1 MKKVTLQEIA
11 DEIGV
16 SRITI
21 SKVINNRPGVSERT
35 RKRIVNALIE
45 HNYKNISRYADNVA
59 QQAPSDM
66 KQTIGVVS
74 ISPDFSAFWLEI
86 IQAISGELNFYSQDV
101 VFFFLSRNK
110 QGVYELPQGVERN
123 RLTGLVVINVYDD
136 ALIDQIEETGI
147 PSVYFDLPPNIVEN
161 ELPGDVLF
169 IEGFHSFRKITE
181 SLIDDGY
188 TNLAYIG
195 EVHYAQTMQD
205 RWSGFNAAHRNKGL
219 TVNKQLC
226 FTESKDY
233 LFYNQ
238 EEVDTIIEGIKTL
251 PDAFVCGNDD
261 IAKHVITALKKQGR
275 LEGSGIVVT
284 GFDDLGEEE
293 VKDYLY
299 ATVQVDTKAL
309 GLRLVR
315 QILQRV
321 KYIDDVPEQIFLQPV
336 LQMHAEN
343 FRKTKEEALVN

>member
-1 MKKVTLQEIA
+1 MKKVTLQQIA

-45 HNYKNISRYADNVA
+45 HNYKNISRYADNVS
-59 QQAPSDM
+59 QQSPTDM

-74 ISPDFSAFWLEI
+74 ISPDFSTFWLEI

-110 QGVYELPQGVERN
+110 QGAYELPQGVDRS

-136 ALIDQIEETGI
+136 TLIDQIKDTSI
-147 PSVYFDLPPNIVEN
+147 PTVYFDLPPDIVEN
-161 ELPGDVLF
+161 ELPGDVIF

-181 SLIDDGY
+181 ALLDDGY
-188 TNLAYIG
+188 KNLAFVGDIN
-195 EVHYAQTMQD
+195 YAQTMRD
-205 RWSGFNAAHRNKGL
+205 RWRGFNAAHQAKGIRVNNNL
-219 TVNKQLC
+219 T
-226 FTESKDY
+226 FTDSNDF

-238 EEVDTIIEGIKTL
+238 AEVDVLIESVKNL
-251 PDAFVCGNDD
+251 PDAFVCANDD
-261 IAKHVITALKKQGR
+261 IAKRVINALKKQGR
-275 LEGSGIVVT
+275 LENSNIVVT
-284 GFDDLGEEE
+284 GFDDLGDEE
-293 VKDYLY
+293 VRKYLY
-299 ATVQVDTKAL
+299 ATVRVDTKAL

-321 KYIDDVPEQIFLQPV
+321 KYVEDVPEQIFLQPE
-336 LQMHAEN
+336 LQIHAEA
-343 FRKTKEEALVN
+343 FHKEEVLLK

>member
-1 MKKVTLQEIA
+1 MKKVTLQQIA

-45 HNYKNISRYADNVA
+45 HNYKNISRYADNVS
-59 QQAPSDM
+59 QQAPVDM

-74 ISPDFSAFWLEI
+74 ISPDFSTFWLEI

-123 RLTGLVVINVYDD
+123 RLTGLIVINVYDEP
-136 ALIDQIEETGI
+136 LIDQIKETGI
-147 PSVYFDLPPNIVEN
+147 PAVYFDLPPNIVEN
-161 ELPGDVLF
+161 NLPGDVLF
-169 IEGFHSFRKITE
+169 IEGYHSFRKITE
-181 SLIDDGY
+181 QLLNDGY
-188 TNLAYIG
+188 KNLAFVG
-195 EVHYAQTMQD
+195 DTNYAQTMLD
-205 RWSGFNAAHRNKGL
+205 RWRGFNAAHREKNLNINK
-219 TVNKQLC
+219 NLC
-226 FTESKDY
+226 FTDSKDY

-238 EEVDTIIEGIKTL
+238 EEVDTLIEGIKTL
-251 PDAFVCGNDD
+251 PDAFVCANDD
-261 IAKHVITALKKQGR
+261 IAKRVITALKKQNR
-275 LEGSGIVVT
+275 LDGSGIVVS
-284 GFDDLGEEE
+284 GFDDMGDEE
-293 VKDYLY
+293 VGKYLY
-299 ATVQVDTKAL
+299 ATVVVDTKAL

-321 KYIDDVPEQIFLQPV
+321 KYIDDVPEQIFLQPELKV
-336 LQMHAEN
+336 NAEA
-343 FRKTKEEALVN
+343 FRKDELAVK

>member
-1 MKKVTLQEIA
+1 MKKVTLQQIA

-45 HNYKNISRYADNVA
+45 HNYKNISRYADNVS
-59 QQAPSDM
+59 QQAPVDM

-74 ISPDFSAFWLEI
+74 ISPDFSTFWLEI

-110 QGVYELPQGVERN
+110 QGIYELPQGVERN
-123 RLTGLVVINVYDD
+123 RLTGLIVINVYDD
-136 ALIDQIEETGI
+136 ALIEQIKDTSI

-161 ELPGDVLF
+161 DLPGDVVF
-169 IEGFHSFRKITE
+169 VEGFNSFRKITE
-181 SLIDDGY
+181 ELLDDGY
-188 TNLAYIG
+188 KNLAFVG
-195 EVHYAQTMQD
+195 DTNYAQTMLD
-205 RWSGFNAAHRNKGL
+205 RWRGFNAAHREKGIN
-219 TVNKQLC
+219 VNKNLC
-226 FTESKDY
+226 FTDSKEF

-238 EEVDTIIEGIKTL
+238 DEVDTLISGIKTL
-251 PDAFVCGNDD
+251 PDAFVCANDD
-261 IAKHVITALKKQGR
+261 IAKHVIIALKKQNR

-284 GFDDLGEEE
+284 GFDDLGDEE
-293 VKDYLY
+293 VGKYLY
-299 ATVQVDTKAL
+299 ATVKVDTKAL

-315 QILQRV
+315 QILQRA
-321 KYIDDVPEQIFLQPV
+321 KYTEDVPEQIFLQPEMK
-336 LQMHAEN
+336 MHAN
-343 FRKTKEEALVN
+343 VFHKETVVVN